1 MTDHLDTYPVGAAK
15 SGTASRDEACAA
27 GQGLRQARRSQ
38 QPPPPSCCRYHG
50 CTADG
55 FPSTRFLPIHIHLT
69 HNLTSST
76 STPIPTGPG
85 LQPANAQTS
94 TNTANTNPRLRHA
107 YTQAME
113 AHMHL
118 IQMIQSIDT
127 ACPVPTQPQPQP
139 PSASLVHLVL
149 LSCPLAPG
157 NPLGPSSAQLLS
169 ISHWHCSFTGTAF
182 EALHLTCSISLL
194 QVHDDVRLPSLPPPA
209 SLLKPAGTCK
219 DGHPTD
225 MDNRHPP
232 PILLSRHVSL
242 RRPCLSVRTVKN
254 RANNSNRCPAY

>member
-1 MTDHLDTYPVGAAK
+1 MVVQGAQSACKAASGICASRVRTGQARARVAGHIDTYPVGAAK

-38 QPPPPSCCRYHG
+38 QLPPSCCRYHG

-55 FPSTRFLPIHIHLT
+55 FSLTRFLPIHIHLT

-113 AHMHL
+113 AHMHP
-118 IQMIQSIDT
+118 IQMIQ
-127 ACPVPTQPQPQP
+127 
-139 PSASLVHLVL
+139 
-149 LSCPLAPG
+149 
-157 NPLGPSSAQLLS
+157 
-169 ISHWHCSFTGTAF
+169 
-182 EALHLTCSISLL
+182 
-194 QVHDDVRLPSLPPPA
+194 
-209 SLLKPAGTCK
+209 
-219 DGHPTD
+219 
-225 MDNRHPP
+225 
-232 PILLSRHVSL
+232 
-242 RRPCLSVRTVKN
+242 
-254 RANNSNRCPAY
+254 